1 MTMQLVN
8 LVQGG
13 AEWHDHRR
21 NHFNASDAPAMM
33 GASSYKSRSELIKEL
48 ATGITPEV
56 DAATQRRFD
65 DGHQF
70 EALARPLAEQIIG
83 EDLSPCVGTRGKY
96 SASFDGLTFMNDVAF
111 EHKTLN
117 STLREIMANGCTGA
131 DLPLQYQVQMEQ
143 QAMVS
148 GCERILFMASRWQQN
163 QATGEWLLVEEYHCW
178 YEPDA
183 ELRAQI
189 IAGWEQIEKDVAA
202 YQPQA
207 AEPKPQPEAKIRD
220 ALPVLRIEAR
230 GEITT
235 STLDSFRVEVL
246 ERINSVNAVL
256 ETDQQFADA
265 DADAKWL
272 RDVSS
277 AMKQAGKK
285 VRSDMQSVDDV
296 LNVLEQLDQ
305 IATRKAID
313 LEKRVKSEKDVRKQ
327 VIVQEAQQALD
338 VHVDSLNKQLGT
350 YWLPRVAGGF
360 AETIKGLKSL
370 DSMRDKVAVA
380 LTNAKLQA
388 QTTANTLLLNRD
400 FLRGDGSGKDWITL
414 FPDFPAMGVK
424 EPEVFKAMATMRI
437 NDFKQAEAQ
446 RLEAERA
453 RIRAEEE
460 AKARREADAKAA
472 AEAAEQAR
480 QLEADRARIRA
491 EEQQKAQAEAAKH
504 RQEVLQQAQ
513 DVQAEISQA
522 AHDGA
527 LAAPLASDLSGL
539 VAEQAAESVAGID
552 AQQAISTAQA
562 SAAAADTSTVMT
574 MGQVNTRLEAAGL
587 GKISAATL
595 EHHGIPFTK
604 ERAAVQITEA
614 NVKRLALLLSLGF
627 RKLADELQAATV

>member
-424 EPEVFKAMATMRI
+424 EPEVFKAIPPCASTTSSRPRHSAW
-437 NDFKQAEAQ
+437 KPSVPGSAQ
-446 RLEAERA
+446 KRKPRPGVKPTRKLQPKPLSRPANLKLIALASGPRSSKRRRL
-453 RIRAEEE
+453 
-460 AKARREADAKAA
+460 KPPSTARRYCNRPRMYRRRSRRQRMTAPLQLRWPPTC
-472 AEAAEQAR
+472 QALSPSR
-480 QLEADRARIRA
+480 L
-491 EEQQKAQAEAAKH
+491 QKAL
-504 RQEVLQQAQ
+504 R
-513 DVQAEISQA
+513 
-522 AHDGA
+522 
-527 LAAPLASDLSGL
+527 AS
-539 VAEQAAESVAGID
+539 
-552 AQQAISTAQA
+552 
-562 SAAAADTSTVMT
+562 
-574 MGQVNTRLEAAGL
+574 
-587 GKISAATL
+587 TL
-595 EHHGIPFTK
+595 
-604 ERAAVQITEA
+604 
-614 NVKRLALLLSLGF
+614 NKRSALL
-627 RKLADELQAATV
+627 KPALQLLTPARS